1 MSKKTRSILF
11 LSLVVPVLIVAGF
24 ICFDKDD
31 RDREMICR
39 LFHVQP
45 EAIADVTVNVI
56 NRHTGKTPSRFTIPN
71 QDSDYYVEGCYRLP
85 RQALAPYRV
94 SLTYR
99 RTINNT
105 PENPSVI
112 GGKTMTS
119 NRAFWK
125 YRSPEMCYSLPKPV
139 GCTLSWT
146 FKHLRGILF
155 F

>member
-56 NRHTGKTPSRFTIPN
+56 NRHTGKTASRFNIPN

-85 RQALAPYRV
+85 RQALAPIQGAPHIPADYQQYTGESISDWRKDDDFKS
-94 SLTYR
+94 SLLKVQV
-99 RTINNT
+99 
-105 PENPSVI
+105 PGDVL
-112 GGKTMTS
+112 
-119 NRAFWK
+119 F
-125 YRSPEMCYSLPKPV
+125 SPETGWVYFNLD
-139 GCTLSWT
+139 
-146 FKHLRGILF
+146 I
-155 F
+155 